1 MKPSMNV
8 TSPTVEAMDHGVPRP
23 GLIIADRYKLDR
35 LLERGA
41 MGSVWRAEQVR
52 LRAPVA
58 VKFLDPSLIGDKE
71 MHDRFIQEARSSAAV
86 RSAHVVQVFD
96 YGTEDG
102 VPYIAMELLDGE
114 NLDAR
119 LGARGTLTPA
129 ELAKLFSEIARG
141 ISQAHASGVIH
152 RDLKP
157 GNIFIAREGEH
168 EVTKIVDFGI
178 AKVKASALRLTQ
190 GVGTQLG
197 TLLGTPQYMS
207 PEQVRGSGSIDHRTD
222 LWALAVIACE
232 CLTGRCPFSGAT
244 IGDLTVQICTEK
256 PPAPS
261 SLGPVPPG
269 FDQWFFKAT
278 QKKPSKRFQ
287 SVEEMA
293 ERLQAVLAPAILAAP
308 GGARA
313 GRRIAFP
320 SRSEVRLAYSAVVTW
335 KGYVVSRLSQSWV
348 ELRRMLARFG
358 RHLSTEWA
366 VLGQRSRELLRAAR
380 TNEGL
385 AVLSP
390 MVRRHGVLVSVALL
404 CGAILLLGL
413 TANSGDPTTV
423 SARPANAAAAPIAA
437 NAPAQTALALRA
449 LAAPNGVS
457 PSSDGTRLT
466 EPDPG
471 APNLPASSTAPAI
484 APEVLGA
491 TGVAASP
498 ALSSSEPA
506 STPTLGRVVLREA
519 SAERE
524 YAQSEQPRAETRG
537 EISAGAA
544 DEADEAARPQISAKT
559 APVREPSP
567 RPAKPESAKT
577 EAAAKVSAAP
587 PPARPIT
594 KAMAQAAT
602 KILNAD
608 ELVASLPAKKPA
620 PRVPPRATRPK
631 PAATTA
637 PAKSA
642 DLFDDR
648 L

>member
-1 MKPSMNV
+1 MNPV
-8 TSPTVEAMDHGVPRP
+8 KNMSSATAIATASGVPST
-23 GLIIADRYKLDR
+23 GQLIGDRYRLDR
-35 LLERGA
+35 PLERGA

-71 MHDRFIQEARSSAAV
+71 MHDRFMQEARSAAAV

-96 YGTEDG
+96 YGSEGG

-119 LGARGTLTPA
+119 LSSRGTLTA
-129 ELAKLFSEIARG
+129 GEVDKLFNELARG
-141 ISQAHASGVIH
+141 ISQAHAIGVIH

-278 QKKPSKRFQ
+278 QKKANKRFQ

-293 ERLQAVLAPAILAAP
+293 ERLHAVLAPAMLAAP
-308 GGARA
+308 GAARA
-313 GRRIAFP
+313 GRLITLP

-335 KGYVVSRLSQSWV
+335 KGYLLSHLGQRWV
-348 ELRRMLARFG
+348 ELQQLTRELIALLAARFAKVRG
-358 RHLSTEWA
+358 DVRRFAESDRLA
-366 VLGQRSRELLRAAR
+366 FMRPLL
-380 TNEGL
+380 E
-385 AVLSP
+385 
-390 MVRRHGVLVSVALL
+390 RHGVLASVALL
-404 CGAILLLGL
+404 CCGILMLGL
-413 TANSGDPTTV
+413 TSRGSDTAGNTRTASQIASAARALEAAPLGEARAAEVPSEPSRNDPTSV
-423 SARPANAAAAPIAA
+423 SVAASPVALGDEVPRVAAAAPTD
-437 NAPAQTALALRA
+437 TADTDGARPLGAS
-449 LAAPNGVS
+449 PSDVS
-457 PSSDGTRLT
+457 PSGVT
-466 EPDPG
+466 PG
-471 APNLPASSTAPAI
+471 VVAAEAAR
-484 APEVLGA
+484 APEVA
-491 TGVAASP
+491 
-498 ALSSSEPA
+498 
-506 STPTLGRVVLREA
+506 
-519 SAERE
+519 
-524 YAQSEQPRAETRG
+524 RAE
-537 EISAGAA
+537 AA
-544 DEADEAARPQISAKT
+544 PRVTSQPAA
-559 APVREPSP
+559 APVRRAPEPQ
-567 RPAKPESAKT
+567 PE
-577 EAAAKVSAAP
+577 EAADPKKGK
-587 PPARPIT
+587 PIT
-594 KAMAQAAT
+594 RAMAQAAA
-602 KILNAD
+602 KILTAD
-608 ELVASLPAKKPA
+608 ELIASAPVARKPA
-620 PRVPPRATRPK
+620 PRAPAPPQQRATQKRAPG
-631 PAATTA
+631 TTTKGTA
-637 PAKSA
+637 NHP
-642 DLFDDR
+642 FDSR

>member
-1 MKPSMNV
+1 MKPVMNV
-8 TSPTVEAMDHGVPRP
+8 TSATVKTAVRGVPHP
-23 GLIIADRYKLDR
+23 GQLIADRYKLDR
-35 LLERGA
+35 PLERGA

-71 MHDRFIQEARSSAAV
+71 MHDRFIQEARSAAAV

-96 YGTEDG
+96 YGTENG

-119 LGARGTLTPA
+119 LGARGTLSPA
-129 ELAKLFSEIARG
+129 ELAKLFTELARG
-141 ISQAHASGVIH
+141 IGQAHAIGVIH

-190 GVGTQLG
+190 GIGTQLG

-278 QKKPSKRFQ
+278 HKKPTKRFQ
-287 SVEEMA
+287 TVEEMTD
-293 ERLQAVLAPAILAAP
+293 RLQAVLAPAILAAP

-313 GRRIAFP
+313 GRLITLP

-335 KGYVVSRLSQSWV
+335 KGYVVNRLSQFWR
-348 ELRRMLARFG
+348 ELRQLMLRVGHYLAIQW
-358 RHLSTEWA
+358 E
-366 VLGQRSRELLRAAR
+366 VVQQRLRELLESDR
-380 TNEGL
+380 L
-385 AVLSP
+385 AFMRPLVE
-390 MVRRHGVLVSVALL
+390 RHGLLASVALL
-404 CGAILLLGL
+404 CCGILLLGL
-413 TANSGDPTTV
+413 TVRGGDPVVV
-423 SARPANAAAAPIAA
+423 SSPPEL
-437 NAPAQTALALRA
+437 APAQVDPSHATLSLV
-449 LAAPNGVS
+449 AAPRVGATQGEASVIPSALGVS
-457 PSSDGTRLT
+457 
-466 EPDPG
+466 
-471 APNLPASSTAPAI
+471 APPPTP
-484 APEVLGA
+484 
-491 TGVAASP
+491 
-498 ALSSSEPA
+498 EPA
-506 STPTLGRVVLREA
+506 STL
-519 SAERE
+519 
-524 YAQSEQPRAETRG
+524 
-537 EISAGAA
+537 AA
-544 DEADEAARPQISAKT
+544 DPLERDALANDITPVAGGAELDRATRAADTPPSDATDPVDPHGRSRAALAEND
-559 APVREPSP
+559 AAEP
-567 RPAKPESAKT
+567 RPRSAAKPANVD
-577 EAAAKVSAAP
+577 AAADAQEKSKPAAK
-587 PPARPIT
+587 AAPIT
-594 KAMAQAAT
+594 KAMAQAAA
-602 KILNAD
+602 KVMNAD
-608 ELVASLPAKKPA
+608 DLVASVTVKKPA
-620 PRVPPRATRPK
+620 PRATKPRPTPPRAAPE
-631 PAATTA
+631 PAR
-637 PAKSA
+637 PAKPSA
-642 DLFDDR
+642 GPTKADPFDDR

>member
-8 TSPTVEAMDHGVPRP
+8 TSPTVQAMDHGVPRP

-58 VKFLDPSLIGDKE
+58 IKFLDPSLIGDKE

-102 VPYIAMELLDGE
+102 VPYIAMELLYGE

-129 ELAKLFSEIARG
+129 ELSKLFSEIARG
-141 ISQAHASGVIH
+141 IGQAHASGVIH

-278 QKKPSKRFQ
+278 HKKPSKRFQ
-287 SVEEMA
+287 TVEEMS

-335 KGYVVSRLSQSWV
+335 KGYVMSRLSQSWV
-348 ELRRMLARFG
+348 ELRRMLVRLG
-358 RHLSTEWA
+358 RHLSSELQT
-366 VLGQRSRELLRAAR
+366 LRQRSSALRESGRLK
-380 TNEGL
+380 EGM

-390 MVRRHGVLVSVALL
+390 VIRRHGVLASVALL
-404 CGAILLLGL
+404 CAAILLLGL
-413 TANSGDPTTV
+413 TATSGDPTAV
-423 SARPANAAAAPIAA
+423 SARPANAATTPLAP
-437 NAPAQTALALRA
+437 NAPAKAALALRA
-449 LAAPNGVS
+449 LATPKGVTAS
-457 PSSDGTRLT
+457 GDGTRLT

-471 APNLPASSTAPAI
+471 APNLATGGSTASEA
-484 APEVLGA
+484 LG
-491 TGVAASP
+491 TSGVSAAP
-498 ALSSSEPA
+498 ALGSSDPA
-506 STPTLGRVVLREA
+506 ATPPLDRVVLLEA
-519 SAERE
+519 SAEK
-524 YAQSEQPRAETRG
+524 AALAPSESPRSETQKPIGPRAANG
-537 EISAGAA
+537 SDPSAQASPQPS
-544 DEADEAARPQISAKT
+544 ARPGAD
-559 APVREPSP
+559 REPSP
-567 RPAKPESAKT
+567 RAANTDSAKT
-577 EAAAKVSAAP
+577 EAATKDSPAP

-631 PAATTA
+631 PTAATA

-642 DLFDDR
+642 DPFDDR

>member
-1 MKPSMNV
+1 MKPVMNV
-8 TSPTVEAMDHGVPRP
+8 TSATVKTAVRGVPHP
-23 GLIIADRYKLDR
+23 GQLIADRYKLDR
-35 LLERGA
+35 PLERGA

-71 MHDRFIQEARSSAAV
+71 MHDRFIQEARSAAAV

-96 YGTEDG
+96 YGTENG

-119 LGARGTLTPA
+119 LGARGTLSPA
-129 ELAKLFSEIARG
+129 ELAKLFTELARG
-141 ISQAHASGVIH
+141 IGQAHAIGVIH

-190 GVGTQLG
+190 GIGTQLG

-278 QKKPSKRFQ
+278 HKKPTKRFQ
-287 SVEEMA
+287 TVEEMTD
-293 ERLQAVLAPAILAAP
+293 RLQAVLAPAILAAP

-313 GRRIAFP
+313 GRLITLP

-335 KGYVVSRLSQSWV
+335 KGYVVNRLSQFWR
-348 ELRRMLARFG
+348 ELRQLMLRVGHYLAIQW
-358 RHLSTEWA
+358 E
-366 VLGQRSRELLRAAR
+366 VVQQRLRELLESDR
-380 TNEGL
+380 L
-385 AVLSP
+385 AFMRPLVE
-390 MVRRHGVLVSVALL
+390 RHGLLASVALL
-404 CGAILLLGL
+404 CCGILLLGL
-413 TANSGDPTTV
+413 TVRGGDPVVV
-423 SARPANAAAAPIAA
+423 SSPPEL
-437 NAPAQTALALRA
+437 APAQVDPSHATLSLV
-449 LAAPNGVS
+449 AAPRVGATQGEASVIPSALGVS
-457 PSSDGTRLT
+457 
-466 EPDPG
+466 
-471 APNLPASSTAPAI
+471 APPPTP
-484 APEVLGA
+484 
-491 TGVAASP
+491 
-498 ALSSSEPA
+498 EPA
-506 STPTLGRVVLREA
+506 STL
-519 SAERE
+519 
-524 YAQSEQPRAETRG
+524 
-537 EISAGAA
+537 AA
-544 DEADEAARPQISAKT
+544 DPLERDALANDITPVAGGAELDRATRAADTPPSDATDPVDPHGRSRTALAENDAA
-559 APVREPSP
+559 EP
-567 RPAKPESAKT
+567 RPRSAAKPANAD
-577 EAAAKVSAAP
+577 AAADAQEKSKPAAK
-587 PPARPIT
+587 AAPIT
-594 KAMAQAAT
+594 KAMAQAAA
-602 KILNAD
+602 KVMNAD
-608 ELVASLPAKKPA
+608 DLVASVTVKKPA
-620 PRVPPRATRPK
+620 PRATKPRPTPPRAAPE
-631 PAATTA
+631 PAR
-637 PAKSA
+637 PAKPSA
-642 DLFDDR
+642 GPTKADPFDDR